1 MSLVG
6 WGLILAVCLVSIVG
20 LLLRILHTRHLTS
33 DHDHDHERDHLTMK
47 MTM

>member
-20 LLLRILHTRHLTS
+20 LLLRILHTRLVTIN
-33 DHDHDHERDHLTMK
+33 L
-47 MTM
+47 

>member
-20 LLLRILHTRHLTS
+20 LLLRILHTRLVTINPE
-33 DHDHDHERDHLTMK
+33 HEPVTINL
-47 MTM
+47 